1 MGKHTHLGN
10 EHPQG
15 HLIHASSPII
25 FMIILIL
32 DIMFNPLT
40 IALNEL
46 LPDIFQYIA
55 FAGFLVLALFL
66 IKKAHDTIFKE
77 VMDEPKLLT
86 EGILGFT
93 RNPMYLGVLLI
104 YPSFIILS
112 GSILGQ
118 LFWFCIIYA
127 YNKIV
132 DYEDNVIEEKFGEEY
147 REYKKKVPKWLPF
160 IPSIKK

>member
-1 MGKHTHLGN
+1 MGKHEHLGN

-15 HLIHASSPII
+15 HLIHATSPII
-25 FMIILIL
+25 FTIILIL
-32 DIMFNPLT
+32 DLSFNLYS

-55 FAGFLVLALFL
+55 FATFFLLAIYL
-66 IKKAHDTIFKE
+66 IKRAHDTIFKE
-77 VMDEPKLLT
+77 IIDEPKLLT

-104 YPSFIILS
+104 YPSFIILT
-112 GSILGQ
+112 GSLLGL
-118 LFWFCIIYA
+118 LFWFCIIFV
-127 YNKIV
+127 YNMIV
-132 DYEDNVIEEKFGEEY
+132 DYEENVIEEKFGEEY